1 MVAGVA
7 GGVARRFGIDPTLVR
22 IAFVLAT
29 VGGGTGMVAY
39 LVCWLLVPAEGQETS
54 IAQEAAHDPRA
65 LVLAAGL
72 VSIVVASVLVLAALG
87 LGFVTGL
94 VWPLALA
101 AAGVAVI
108 WRHSDDD
115 ERAALRR
122 VADRLP
128 GLEEFG
134 VRSRRVAILRVVA
147 GVLLVGA
154 GVGGFLAG
162 HRSAAALRQG
172 AAAAAGIVAGCLLV
186 FGPFWLRLVRQL
198 AEERRERVRSD
209 ERAGMAAHLHDS
221 VLQTLALIQR
231 RAGDP
236 REVTRLARAQER
248 ELRAWLIEGRGPAT
262 LDGEGPPTVAA
273 AVTAVERDVE
283 ADHKVAVEAVTVGDC
298 PLDDDLAALV
308 AAGREAA
315 VNAAKWSGAE
325 TVSLFA
331 EVEPDA
337 VSLFVR
343 DKGAGFD
350 PEKVGADRRGIAESI
365 RGRISRR
372 GGTVVIRSRPGK
384 GTEVE
389 LTMPRRNGRR

>member
-1 MVAGVA
+1 
-7 GGVARRFGIDPTLVR
+7 
-22 IAFVLAT
+22 
-29 VGGGTGMVAY
+29 
-39 LVCWLLVPAEGQETS
+39 
-54 IAQEAAHDPRA
+54 
-65 LVLAAGL
+65 
-72 VSIVVASVLVLAALG
+72 
-87 LGFVTGL
+87 
-94 VWPLALA
+94 
-101 AAGVAVI
+101 
-108 WRHSDDD
+108 
-115 ERAALRR
+115 

-128 GLEEFG
+128 ALEEFG
-134 VRSRRVAILRVVA
+134 VRSRRVAVLRVVA
-147 GVLLVGA
+147 GVVLVGA

-162 HRSAAALRQG
+162 HRSTAALRQG

-231 RAGDP
+231 RADDP

-248 ELRAWLIEGRGPAT
+248 ELRAWLIEGRGPGSV
-262 LDGEGPPTVAA
+262 DGDGSAGLAA

-283 ADHKVAVEAVTVGDC
+283 ADHKIAVEAVTVGDC
-298 PLDDDLAALV
+298 SLDDDLAALV

-325 TVSLFA
+325 SVSLFA

-350 PEKVGADRRGIAESI
+350 PDSVDADRRGIAESI
-365 RGRISRR
+365 RGRMSRH
-372 GGTVVIRSRPGK
+372 GGTAVIRSQPGG

-389 LTMPRRNGRR
+389 LTMPRHNGRI